1 MKKQTSI
8 VSITT
13 LITLLA
19 VIAIWTMSV
28 SMFSIEPWILPSPY
42 HVLQELYLSAE
53 LLWKNSLITVLECI
67 LGLIIGTTI
76 GITTATLIH
85 WSRAVRKSLYPLI
98 VVSQTIPFIAL
109 APLLTIWLGFGLLPK
124 ILIVALVTFFPITMS
139 LIEGFSQIDRSTLRT
154 FEAMGASK
162 GQIFGYITIPSST
175 PHFFS
180 GLRIATA
187 YAFLSAVIAEWIGAK
202 YGLGIMLTRASRS
215 FLVERVFAVVVVITI
230 ISLLMIWIV
239 DKLHNLSTPWIKNTA

>member
-1 MKKQTSI
+1 MKKSI
-8 VSITT
+8 SIADYLSPLILVS
-13 LITLLA
+13 LILVWALA
-19 VIAIWTMSV
+19 VWI
-28 SMFSIEPWILPSPY
+28 FHIEPWILPSPY
-42 HVLQELYLSAE
+42 QVLQELYLSAG
-53 LLWKNSLITVLECI
+53 LLWQNSLITVLECI
-67 LGLIIGTTI
+67 IGLIIGTTI

-85 WSRAVRKSLYPLI
+85 WSRAIGKSLYPLI

-162 GQIFGYITIPSST
+162 GQIFGYITIPSSIS
-175 PHFFS
+175 HFFS

-215 FLVERVFAVVVVITI
+215 FLVERVFATVVVITI

-239 DKLHNLSTPWIKNTA
+239 DKLHNFSTPWIKNTA